1 MTDNYILLTYK
12 LVLYYFLDVTV
23 RYIIKPIK
31 TKIISWIS
39 NIRLIIQE
47 FLNDKP
53 FLVINIF
60 DFFVSGEIKTFN
72 SLDLLRK

>member
-23 RYIIKPIK
+23 RYIIKPIN

-60 DFFVSGEIKTFN
+60 DFFVSGE
-72 SLDLLRK
+72 